1 MTFGLPSSTCAGQV
15 LIRAKSSTLPPSSQP
30 QSGGHPEG
38 VRAGFKVLL
47 WRRPSDEVANRD

>member
-1 MTFGLPSSTCAGQV
+1 V